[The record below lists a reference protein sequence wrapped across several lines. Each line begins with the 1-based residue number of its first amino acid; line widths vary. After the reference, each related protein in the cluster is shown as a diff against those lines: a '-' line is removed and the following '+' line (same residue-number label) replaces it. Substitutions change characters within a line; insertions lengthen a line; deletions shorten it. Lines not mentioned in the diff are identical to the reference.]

1 MKSLSQ
7 VLAIRG
13 WSSRPISISNV
24 AQNLSLI
31 RPISLTVLIN
41 KILETRPQ
49 VIKLTMGRTTQ
60 ILGFTHAGI
69 LNANG
74 KIKSVKNLEQ
84 FAWSLGHSDNQS
96 PPRWIIARL
105 EPNEIKTAPYNS
117 GGWSGMYI
125 SGEYRGNYGGP
136 GSKPLSLSAEIEI
149 QS

>member
-1 MKSLSQ
+1 MLITIIK
-7 VLAIRG
+7 
-13 WSSRPISISNV
+13 
-24 AQNLSLI
+24 NLSLT

-41 KILETRPQ
+41 KIIQTQPQ
-49 VIKLTMGRTTQ
+49 VIKLTLARTTG
-60 ILGFTHAGI
+60 ILGFTHAGV

-96 PPRWIIARL
+96 PPRWIVARL

-136 GSKPLSLSAEIEI
+136 GSVPSSLDAEIEI